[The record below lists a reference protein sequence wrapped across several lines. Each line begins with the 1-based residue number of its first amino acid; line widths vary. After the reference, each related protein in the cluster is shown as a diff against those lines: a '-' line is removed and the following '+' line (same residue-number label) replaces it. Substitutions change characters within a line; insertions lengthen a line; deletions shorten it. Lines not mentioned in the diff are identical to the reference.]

1 MAFMK
6 TSALSS
12 LQIWNSTILKVTGG
26 ILLMMGLV
34 FLFPSLYAYL
44 IAEDPSL
51 FLYPVP
57 VMLAVGSFLFI
68 FNAPTRNF
76 NTVNGIFLVIVVWVV
91 LFVIGAIPYILA
103 GMSPLNSIFESV
115 SGFTTTG
122 SSTIED
128 VHSMPES
135 LMVWRSLTQW
145 IGGIAVVLI
154 FIYILPMFGMGRTF
168 FSNELEGSGSSQ
180 LSMRLKNAASS
191 FIQVY
196 VGLTVINLLLLL
208 LCNASVCDAICLSF
222 TTISTGGVL
231 VSNSSLIDMND
242 WIQIVTMVFMFIGGT
257 NFYLHFKAIYGRN
270 LKVYFTSREF
280 RNILLWFFIV
290 SVAIFLFFDWHLIA
304 SFDFDL
310 SLMATDYKNALYTVV
325 SLGTTTGSAIFDYT
339 QYPVEIMLI
348 LLVVMLIGASAG
360 STSGGIKFTRMRVV
374 LRFFNN
380 TIKNVL
386 HPNAIYSVSL
396 DGETV
401 DDKRVL
407 NAVSITLLYFLTTFV
422 TMIVLLSQ
430 GLNWQDSLGLA
441 AGTISNTGVGF
452 GEYGPL
458 GSFNNLSDPIKIF
471 LMFMMW
477 VGRLEITL
485 ALVALTKSFWMDVA
499 HSVRQNYRG
508 KGHLF
513 KKNE

>member
-1 MAFMK
+1 MAFKK
-6 TSALSS
+6 TTALSS
-12 LQIWNSTILKVTGG
+12 LQIWNSTILKVSGG
-26 ILLMMGLV
+26 IILMMGLV
-34 FLFPSLYAYL
+34 FLLPSLYAYFVS
-44 IAEDPSL
+44 EDPSI

-57 VMLAVGSFLFI
+57 FMIIIGLALFLL
-68 FNAPTRNF
+68 NAPSKDF
-76 NTVNGIFLVIVVWVV
+76 STVNGIFLVIVVWLV
-91 LFVIGAIPYILA
+91 LFFIGSIPYILA

-128 VHSMPES
+128 VHAMPES

-222 TTISTGGVL
+222 TTISTGGLL
-231 VSNSSLIDMND
+231 VSNTSLMEMNI
-242 WIQIVTMVFMFIGGT
+242 WIQIVTIVFMFIGGT

-270 LKVYFTSREF
+270 LKVYTTSKEF
-280 RNILLWFFIV
+280 RNILLWFFVV
-290 SVAIFLFFDWHLIA
+290 SVVIFIAVDWQMIA
-304 SFDFDL
+304 SLNFDIGVL
-310 SLMATDYKNALYTVV
+310 ATDYKNALYTVV
-325 SLGTTTGSAIFDYT
+325 SLGTTTGSAVFDYT
-339 QYPVEIMLI
+339 QYPVGIML
-348 LLVVMLIGASAG
+348 LLIVVMLIGASAG

-386 HPNAIYSVSL
+386 HPNAIYSVS
-396 DGETV
+396 
-401 DDKRVL
+401 
-407 NAVSITLLYFLTTFV
+407 
-422 TMIVLLSQ
+422 
-430 GLNWQDSLGLA
+430 
-441 AGTISNTGVGF
+441 
-452 GEYGPL
+452 
-458 GSFNNLSDPIKIF
+458 
-471 LMFMMW
+471 
-477 VGRLEITL
+477 
-485 ALVALTKSFWMDVA
+485 
-499 HSVRQNYRG
+499 HSSR
-508 KGHLF
+508 
-513 KKNE
+513 